1 MQDHMNDNKQSTQR
15 ITSISKGR
23 NLLEELKNLI
33 FELVEL
39 EADVAKIDISDRMT
53 SVRRVKK
60 GMLLHIKTTTKFK
73 KKIDSIRKD
82 IIIEKEKSVTN

>member
-1 MQDHMNDNKQSTQR
+1 MQDRMNDSKQSTQR
-15 ITSISKGR
+15 ITSVSKGR

-39 EADVAKIDISDRMT
+39 EADVAKIDVSDRMT

-60 GMLLHIKTTTKFK
+60 GMLLHIKTATKFK

>member
-1 MQDHMNDNKQSTQR
+1 M
-15 ITSISKGR
+15 SKGR

-39 EADVAKIDISDRMT
+39 EADVAKIDVSDRMT

-60 GMLLHIKTTTKFK
+60 GMLLHIKATTKFK

-82 IIIEKEKSVTN
+82 ILMEKEKSVTN